1 MDHLRENIA
10 AFIDSYYNRADVAGS
25 EFEFFRHE
33 EIFRSDVGSKTE
45 GEPAR
50 NRLPPTIVSIGFRL
64 AIPRRVA
71 LEHCPL
77 PLRQPRTIVAENRR
91 FELGKSNERRV
102 CQSQFV
108 STEGSPIA
116 V

>member
-50 NRLPPTIVSIGFRL
+50 NRLPRPSSRLVSGWLFLGGLLSSIARFRFANRGPL
-64 AIPRRVA
+64 WRRTA
-71 LEHCPL
+71 GL
-77 PLRQPRTIVAENRR
+77 
-91 FELGKSNERRV
+91 S
-102 CQSQFV
+102 
-108 STEGSPIA
+108 
-116 V
+116 